1 MPRLPLLAGSRV
13 PLVNAPEDA
22 VVLRPPAPREAVA
35 DVAAAVRDALR
46 FPLSGPPLEALATP
60 GGRATIVVQTPEL
73 PFPNAVPDPRQAA
86 LAAALDELDRL
97 GIPDERT
104 TILVASGLGRRVGQR
119 ELEALLSPPRA
130 RAFHGHVESHDCEG
144 DLVELGETDGVPL
157 RVNRTLVEADVV
169 LTVTAA
175 ETVVDGGAAALL
187 AAGGPESLRAADA
200 PSLLQ
205 TRDSRGWQ
213 LALALER
220 LLAARVPL
228 IGASLVLNHPRT
240 TGVYR
245 AYPFERTSYEPIAR
259 SPLRRLL
266 NVMPGSIRHATL
278 EGLPR
283 ELTTVA
289 AFGGPPSVAHAEALL
304 RGIALRGT
312 RLERP
317 LDAIVVPIP
326 WEAHHQPREALNPVT
341 VAALGLG
348 LALRLWRDAFPVA
361 PGGTAVLMHSLT
373 RNFTPSTAPF
383 RAFLAAAKDGDLTGA
398 EAGAATDDRLL
409 DAYRRGRACHPLL
422 PYRDWADSRSVLDRL
437 GAVVVAG
444 CRDAQAARSLGFVPS
459 HGMGAA
465 LTMARGR
472 APADARIGFLVA
484 PPYPPLLVGGGA
496 DVDEP
501 DQPSPR

>member
-1 MPRLPLLAGSRV
+1 V

-22 VVLRPPAPREAVA
+22 VILRPPAPREAVA
-35 DVAAAVRDALR
+35 DVSAAVRDALR
-46 FPLSGPPLEALATP
+46 FPLSGPPLEALAAP
-60 GGRATIVVQTPEL
+60 GARATIVVQTPEL

-104 TILVASGLGRRVGQR
+104 TILVASGLGRRAGHR
-119 ELEALLSPPRA
+119 ELEVLLSPPRA
-130 RAFHGHVESHDCEG
+130 RAFHGRVESHDCEDG
-144 DLVELGETDGVPL
+144 LVELGEADGVPL
-157 RVNRTLVEADVV
+157 RVNRALVEADVV

-175 ETVVDGGAAALL
+175 ETVLDGGAAALL
-187 AAGGPESLRAADA
+187 AAGGAEALLAADA
-200 PSLLQ
+200 ASLLE
-205 TRDSRGWQ
+205 TRGSHGWQ

-245 AYPFERTSYEPIAR
+245 AYPFERSSYEPIAR

-326 WEAHHQPREALNPVT
+326 WEAHHQPRETLNPVT

-348 LALRLWRDAFPVA
+348 LALRLWRDAFPVS
-361 PGGTAVLMHSLT
+361 PGGTAVLMHSFA
-373 RNFTPSTAPF
+373 RKFTPSTAPF
-383 RAFLAAAKDGDLTGA
+383 RAFLAAAKDGALATS
-398 EAGAATDDRLL
+398 EAYVATDERLL
-409 DAYRRGRACHPLL
+409 ADYRRGRACHPLL
-422 PYRDWADSRSVLDRL
+422 PYRDWAGAQSVVDRL

-459 HGMGAA
+459 HGMSAA

-472 APADARIGFLVA
+472 APADARIGFLVG
-484 PPYPPLLVGGGA
+484 PPYPPLLVGGPG
-496 DVDEP
+496 ETP
-501 DQPSPR
+501 NGSK